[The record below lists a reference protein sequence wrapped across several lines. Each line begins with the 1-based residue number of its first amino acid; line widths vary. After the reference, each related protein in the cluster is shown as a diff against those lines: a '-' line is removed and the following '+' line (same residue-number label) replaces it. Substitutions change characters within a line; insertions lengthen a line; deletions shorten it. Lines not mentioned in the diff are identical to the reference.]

1 MTLLIWG
8 THTLWLSMD
17 SRPPVWDMAIHQSYA
32 FNYLAFVHG
41 ESATM
46 PFWAMSGYY
55 PPFVHLLIALVWF
68 VSRPDPQLAT
78 LANLPA
84 TVVLLWAVYEL
95 GAQLAGR
102 TAGRWAALITAFTPY
117 LIWMSRETILDY
129 WLSAWVAA
137 SLVVLRRADGF
148 LHRRRSFQLGIV
160 MALGLL
166 TKWLFAAFVIFPLL
180 YVVIRQRVWQDATR
194 LRNLVASLL
203 IAAALAGIWYVPN
216 LAGMLRFFRQ
226 KDAAGALEGE
236 PPPLSFESFV
246 YYLRLLEGYQLFAL
260 LFSFLMV
267 SCAFVWR
274 KRLIRDAG
282 FLAVTISGAWLV
294 LTVLRTK
301 DPRYTMPLL
310 GLLAILP
317 GAWIQSWGN
326 AWAAGAC
333 KMLLTATLIL
343 QTYVINFGASW
354 LPEAVVLAE
363 GYTGSL
369 RWDWNLYLQ
378 HYFHILGPPRL
389 EDWRHGEILHKIAR
403 HAQYNGVSPSL
414 GVAPDL
420 PRFNANNFALSARLL
435 GSAAPVSRLVLT
447 PAGLY
452 PLEHLNYVIIADG
465 DQGPAWTTTT
475 NEAVNRIIRE
485 SPMFQFLTAY
495 PLPNGSMARLYSV
508 GHNK

>member
-1 MTLLIWG
+1 MPPASG
-8 THTLWLSMD
+8 TWLHPC
-17 SRPPVWDMAIHQSYA
+17 SRVAAS
-32 FNYLAFVHG
+32 
-41 ESATM
+41 S
-46 PFWAMSGYY
+46 
-55 PPFVHLLIALVWF
+55 
-68 VSRPDPQLAT
+68 
-78 LANLPA
+78 
-84 TVVLLWAVYEL
+84 L
-95 GAQLAGR
+95 GAQTPRVSLWLTGLKETVDQLCDFVRLAH
-102 TAGRWAALITAFTPY
+102 AMDVSEVY
-117 LIWMSRETILDY
+117 LQR
-129 WLSAWVAA
+129 
-137 SLVVLRRADGF
+137 LV
-148 LHRRRSFQLGIV
+148 
-160 MALGLL
+160 
-166 TKWLFAAFVIFPLL
+166 
-180 YVVIRQRVWQDATR
+180 
-194 LRNLVASLL
+194 
-203 IAAALAGIWYVPN
+203 
-216 LAGMLRFFRQ
+216 
-226 KDAAGALEGE
+226 
-236 PPPLSFESFV
+236 
-246 YYLRLLEGYQLFAL
+246 YQLFAL

-326 AWAAGAC
+326 AWPAGAC
-333 KMLLTATLIL
+333 KMLLTATLVL

-435 GSAAPVSRLVLT
+435 GSETGVSEIVEDI
-447 PAGLY
+447 G
-452 PLEHLNYVIIADG
+452 
-465 DQGPAWTTTT
+465 
-475 NEAVNRIIRE
+475 
-485 SPMFQFLTAY
+485 
-495 PLPNGSMARLYSV
+495 
-508 GHNK
+508 